1 MFWPYNPENLV
12 FVYDTEDCSEEQLI
26 IALTKLMTEMVKR
39 GYTVEE
45 VEYLICLKK
54 LDGK

>member
-1 MFWPYNPENLV
+1 MFWPYNAETLV
-12 FVYDTEDCSEEQLI
+12 FIYDVNNVSEEQLLT
-26 IALTKLMTEMVKR
+26 ALTKLMTEMVKR

-45 VEYLICLKK
+45 IEYLICLNK